1 MLSAKTEYACLALA
15 RLAIEHASGQ
25 PVQGRR
31 LAAEEGI
38 PEGFLVQILQELK
51 RLGLVTSVRGASGGY
66 RLAREPEELSL
77 GEVLDLVDGLP
88 SESSNV
94 SQPSPLGEAVAE
106 MLCESARTERE
117 RLRGVFLAPA
127 SWYEAHMDPWPGLPD
142 RLRS

>member
-15 RLAIEHASGQ
+15 RLAVEHASGQ

-77 GEVLDLVDGLP
+77 GEVLDLVDGP
-88 SESSNV
+88 PAGASSV
-94 SQPSPLGEAVAE
+94 SKPSPLGAAVAE
-106 MLCESARTERE
+106 AINDSAFIERE
-117 RLRGVFLAPA
+117 RLRGVSLAEIA
-127 SWYEAHMDPWPGLPD
+127 VQVTAPGGMYYI
-142 RLRS
+142 

>member
-15 RLAIEHASGQ
+15 RLAVEHASGQ

-77 GEVLDLVDGLP
+77 GEVLDLVDGPP
-88 SESSNV
+88 SGASSV
-94 SQPSPLGEAVAE
+94 AKPSPLGAAVAE
-106 MLCESARTERE
+106 ALNESAFIERE
-117 RLRGVFLAPA
+117 RLRGVSLADVA
-127 SWYEAHMDPWPGLPD
+127 AQATTPGGMYYI
-142 RLRS
+142 